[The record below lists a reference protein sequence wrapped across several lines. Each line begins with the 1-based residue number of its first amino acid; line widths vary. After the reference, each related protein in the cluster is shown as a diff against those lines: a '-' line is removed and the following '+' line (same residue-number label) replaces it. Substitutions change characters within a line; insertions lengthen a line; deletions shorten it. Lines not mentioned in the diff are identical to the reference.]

1 MILSAEVMLMLAIV
15 GLYLYDST
23 LLLYCNE
30 GILYPK
36 GKNAWVV
43 NFGSSNVGVFGKEL
57 YVPNPL
63 MFHRPLFRLSWRFE
77 GNNPTQTVD
86 LPSHDFSALTPMVW
100 SIAIAL
106 SMLLPLGFFTSLG
119 DRVLLAALLLIFG
132 NITFALVWVWLNR
145 TKFNLSNKR
154 FASLAFESLICPP
167 FALNIVRHLSLNIP
181 VSENLVTAAQRLQQA
196 ESWNKTRLSLLAR
209 LDSEINGEEPESERF
224 KLLLEYRQSL
234 AIEGDE
240 CQA

>member
-1 MILSAEVMLMLAIV
+1 
-15 GLYLYDST
+15 
-23 LLLYCNE
+23 
-30 GILYPK
+30 
-36 GKNAWVV
+36 
-43 NFGSSNVGVFGKEL
+43 
-57 YVPNPL
+57 
-63 MFHRPLFRLSWRFE
+63 
-77 GNNPTQTVD
+77 
-86 LPSHDFSALTPMVW
+86 MVW